1 MNMIS
6 ARMPHVVSTKLRSV
20 TALCT
25 LSASLL
31 LPLPG
36 SAQESVAEALRS
48 IQSVSREAQG
58 HAQAQKALKMLAGQ
72 NVNAVTDILVAMDK
86 ANPLAMNWLRSAV
99 ESIVQREQANKTPL
113 PIVALGAY
121 LLDTRHAPEAR
132 AFVFDLLS
140 QVEASQAKSLLPGML
155 NDPSMEIRRAAV
167 QGVIDQAAARA
178 ATHPDAA
185 ALLYQQALTNA
196 RDVDQID
203 KVVGALK
210 GLGHKTDLF
219 KLFGW
224 IGKWKVIGP
233 FDNTKR
239 AGFDQVYPPETS
251 INLNAEYDGKS
262 GKVRWADLVSTDDY
276 GKVDVNIPLG
286 KLKETI
292 AYTYTEVSVDRAQ
305 PAEIRL
311 GCKNAWKIWLNGSLI
326 FGRDEYH
333 RGAEID
339 QYRLP
344 VDLKAGKNT
353 LLVKLG
359 QNEQKEDW
367 TIEWEFQLRITDAQ
381 GTPIS
386 PLRAGV
392 PLPIT
397 ASR

>member
-1 MNMIS
+1 MNTIS
-6 ARMPHVVSTKLRSV
+6 AMLPRVVSTQLRSLAV
-20 TALCT
+20 VCT
-25 LSASLL
+25 TCARLL

-58 HAQAQKALKMLAGQ
+58 HEQAQKALKMLASQ
-72 NVNAVTDILVAMDK
+72 NVSAVSDILLAMDK

-99 ESIVQREQANKTPL
+99 ESILQREQANKTPL

-121 LLDTRHAPEAR
+121 LLDTRHSPEAR

-140 QVEASQAKSLLPGML
+140 QTEASQAKSLLPGML

-178 ATHPDAA
+178 TTHPDAA

-196 RDVDQID
+196 RDVDQIE
-203 KVVGALK
+203 KVVGAMK
-210 GLGHKTDLF
+210 SLGHKTDLF

-239 AGFDQVYPPETS
+239 TGFDQVYPPEKS
-251 INLNAEYDGKS
+251 INLSAEYDGKS

-292 AYTYTEVSVDRAQ
+292 AYCYTEVSVDRAQ

-311 GCKNAWKIWLNGSLI
+311 GCKNAWKIWLNGALI

>member
-58 HAQAQKALKMLAGQ
+58 HAQAQKALKMLASQ
-72 NVNAVTDILVAMDK
+72 NVSAVTEILVAMDK